1 MTFAWNFVAERAIGG
16 KGREAGLNGSDDLR
30 KENDRLRTE
39 NEVLHRRMSALG
51 SAVLRVGASLDPD
64 TVLREIVDNARALT
78 GARYGVIATADRNG
92 QPRDFLTSG
101 LTADEQGLLLQ
112 WPDGHGFFE
121 HLRNLAGPL
130 RQPDLPAWILSL
142 GRSAFPIQ
150 CGAFQATP
158 MRHGDVYAGG
168 FFLGGKDGGFTDADE
183 EALVLFAA
191 QAAAAIAN
199 ARAHRD
205 ERRTRAELD
214 ALVEISPVGI
224 VVFDAS
230 TGLPRS
236 LNREARR
243 IVAEL
248 QISDRSPE
256 ELLDLLT
263 CRRSDG
269 REVTLY
275 DLRNA
280 ETVQAEEV
288 VLSVPDGRSV
298 TMLVSAAPIPS
309 DGGGILSTV
318 VTMQDLAP
326 LQEVERLRTEFLS
339 LVSHEL
345 RAPLTSIKGSAST
358 VLGTQPDLD
367 PAEMRE
373 FFRIV
378 DQQADHMHGLIGD
391 LLDAGRI
398 ETGTLSVTPEP
409 AEVADLVEQART
421 AFLSGGGRHTVT
433 VDLPP
438 DLPRAMADRR
448 RIVQVLNNLFS
459 NAARHSPEA
468 LPILV
473 AAASEG
479 AHVAISVSD
488 EGEGVPPDRLPHLFR
503 KYARYREAGAE
514 DGAGLGSGL
523 GLAICKGLVEAHGG
537 RIRAESGG
545 TGKGTRFTFTI
556 PTAGAAGEGAAAGSR
571 GSAPRSVREGQ
582 DRVCILVVDDDP
594 QTTRYVR
601 NALEAAGYA
610 AEVTGDPGEVA
621 RLVRTK
627 RPRLVLLDL
636 MLPGTDGIELMEA
649 VPELADLPVIFISGY
664 HRDET
669 VAAALENGAVDY
681 IVKPFSSTE
690 LNARVGA
697 ALRRQEGPERFRL
710 KDLTIDYHH
719 REVSVAGRPV
729 EMTATEYEL
738 LRILSINAGRV
749 VTNEALLRQ
758 VWGDR
763 DSGGPALLRTFV
775 KKLRR
780 KLGDRAKQPA
790 YILTARAVGY
800 RMAKP
805 DAS

>member
-1 MTFAWNFVAERAIGG
+1 MA
-16 KGREAGLNGSDDLR
+16 
-30 KENDRLRTE
+30 
-39 NEVLHRRMSALG
+39 ALG
-51 SAVLRVGASLDPD
+51 SAIVRVGSNLDPD

-78 GARYGVIATADRNG
+78 GARYGVIATADGNG
-92 QPRDFLTSG
+92 QPQDFLTSG
-101 LTADEQGLLLQ
+101 LTADERGQLLQ
-112 WPDGHGFFE
+112 WPDGPGFFQQ
-121 HLRNLAGPL
+121 LRDLPGPL
-130 RQPDLPAWILSL
+130 RLPDLPAWVLSL
-142 GRSAFPIQ
+142 GRSPFPIP

-158 MRHGDVYAGG
+158 MRHRDVYAGG

-199 ARAHRD
+199 ARTHRD
-205 ERRTRAELD
+205 EQRARAELD
-214 ALVEISPVGI
+214 ALIEIAPVGI
-224 VVFDAS
+224 VVFDAA

-243 IVAEL
+243 IVAGL

-269 REVTLY
+269 RDVTLR
-275 DLRNA
+275 DLRDA
-280 ETVQAEEV
+280 ETVRTEEV

-298 TMLVSAAPIPS
+298 TMLVNAAPIPS
-309 DGGGILSTV
+309 DDGGVLSTV

-326 LQEVERLRTEFLS
+326 LQELARLRTEFLG

-345 RAPLTSIKGSAST
+345 RAPLTSIKGSATT
-358 VLGTQPDLD
+358 VLGTSPDLD

-378 DQQADHMHGLIGD
+378 DRQADHMHRLVAD

-398 ETGTLSVTPEP
+398 ETGTLSVAPEP
-409 AEVADLVEQART
+409 VAVADLVEQART
-421 AFLSGGGRHTVT
+421 TFQSGGGRHAVT

-438 DLPRAMADRR
+438 DLPRVLADAR
-448 RIVQVLNNLFS
+448 RIVQVLSNLLA

-468 LPILV
+468 SPV
-473 AAASEG
+473 RVEAVPDG
-479 AHVAISVSD
+479 THVAISVSD
-488 EGEGVPPDRLPHLFR
+488 KGDGVPPDRLPHLFR
-503 KYARYREAGAE
+503 KYTKLGEAGPA
-514 DGAGLGSGL
+514 DGTDVGPGL

-537 RIRAESGG
+537 RIRAESDGQ
-545 TGKGTRFTFTI
+545 GKGSTFTFTV
-556 PTAGAAGEGAAAGSR
+556 PAAKGAGDGTTAGEAGR
-571 GSAPRSVREGQ
+571 GSPSLREPRART
-582 DRVCILVVDDDP
+582 CILVVDDDP
-594 QTTRYVR
+594 EMTRYVR
-601 NALEAAGYA
+601 NALEAAGYLVV
-610 AEVTGDPGEVA
+610 VTGDPDEVA

-627 RPRLVLLDL
+627 RPQLVLLDL

-649 VPELADLPVIFISGY
+649 IPELADRPVIFISGY
-664 HRDET
+664 RRDET
-669 VAAALENGAVDY
+669 VAAALESGAVDY

-690 LNARVGA
+690 LNARVAA
-697 ALRRQEGPERFRL
+697 ALRRQAGPEQFRL
-710 KDLTIDYHH
+710 KDLLIDYER

-729 EMTATEYEL
+729 EMTATEFEL

-758 VWGDR
+758 VWGD
-763 DSGGPALLRTFV
+763 DAGSPALLRTFV
-775 KKLRR
+775 KKLRH
-780 KLGDRAKQPA
+780 KLGDSARQPT

-800 RMAKP
+800 RMARP
-805 DAS
+805 EQA

>member
-1 MTFAWNFVAERAIGG
+1 M
-16 KGREAGLNGSDDLR
+16 NGSDDLR
-30 KENDRLRTE
+30 KENHRLRTE

-168 FFLGGKDGGFTDADE
+168 FFLGGKDDGFTDADE

-205 ERRTRAELD
+205 EQRIRAELD
-214 ALVEISPVGI
+214 ALIEISPVGI
-224 VVFDAS
+224 VVFDAA

-243 IVAEL
+243 IAAGL

-256 ELLDLLT
+256 ELLDLLV
-263 CRRSDG
+263 CRRGDG
-269 REVTLY
+269 RDVTLR
-275 DLRNA
+275 DLRHA

-288 VLSVPDGRSV
+288 VLSVADGRSV

-309 DGGGILSTV
+309 DGGGVLSTV

-326 LQEVERLRTEFLS
+326 LQELERQRTEFLS

-358 VLGTQPDLD
+358 VLGSAPDLT

-378 DQQADHMHGLIGD
+378 DRQADHMHGLIGD

-398 ETGTLSVTPEP
+398 ETGTLSVAPEP

-421 AFLSGGGRHTVT
+421 AFLSGGGRHALT

-448 RIVQVLNNLFS
+448 RIVQVLSNLLS
-459 NAARHSPEA
+459 NAARHSQET
-468 LPILV
+468 LPIRV
-473 AAASEG
+473 AAEAGG

-488 EGEGVPPDRLPHLFR
+488 GGEGVPPDRLPHLFR
-503 KYARYREAGAE
+503 KYARYREAEEEG
-514 DGAGLGSGL
+514 GTGLGSGL

-537 RIRAESGG
+537 RIRAESDGI
-545 TGKGTRFTFTI
+545 GKGARFTFTI
-556 PTAGAAGEGAAAGSR
+556 PAVRLEAAAGSP
-571 GSAPRSVREGQ
+571 GSASGSLRKPK
-582 DRVCILVVDDDP
+582 DRPCILVVDDDP
-594 QTTRYVR
+594 QTTAYVR
-601 NALEAAGYA
+601 NALEAAGYTA
-610 AEVTGDPGEVA
+610 VVTGDPGEVA

-627 RPRLVLLDL
+627 KPRLVLLDL
-636 MLPGTDGIELMEA
+636 MLPGADGIELMEA

-664 HRDET
+664 RRDET
-669 VAAALENGAVDY
+669 VAAALGSGAVDY

-697 ALRRQEGPERFRL
+697 ALRRREGPERFRL
-710 KDLTIDYHH
+710 RDLVIDYGH
-719 REVSVAGRPV
+719 REVRVAGRAV

-738 LRILSINAGRV
+738 LRILSINSGRV
-749 VTNEALLRQ
+749 VTNESLLRQ
-758 VWGDR
+758 IWGDR
-763 DSGGPALLRTFV
+763 EAGSPALLRTFV
-775 KKLRR
+775 KKLRQ
-780 KLGDRAKQPA
+780 KLGDSAKRPA

-800 RMAKP
+800 RMARP